1 LTPAQAENFVKTALS
16 QSRNIIE
23 VTAVGSTSV
32 RVTVDFRHR
41 DTAIQ
46 EKLHI
51 TEVSLKSAS
60 NGAFGLSVIPYLG
73 VQVVESNLGVP
84 KSSPMRVVTAI
95 GSNPPN

>member
-1 LTPAQAENFVKTALS
+1 LTPAQAENFVKVALA
-16 QSRNIIE
+16 QSRNVKE
-23 VTAVGSTSV
+23 VVVVGDACV
-32 RVTVDFRHR
+32 RVTVDFRYR
-41 DTAIQ
+41 DIAIQ

-60 NGAFGLSVIPYLG
+60 GGVFGLTVVPYLDS
-73 VQVVESNLGVP
+73 QVVESNLGVA